1 MASDQKFVDFVL
13 GQIQCSG
20 EITAKKNVWR
30 IWYIPG
36 WENNRIDM

>member
-20 EITAKKNVWR
+20 EITAKKCLANMVYTWM
-30 IWYIPG
+30 G
-36 WENNRIDM
+36 K